1 MCENQVLSEDK
12 QVTFDE
18 AKAIIDNVCEDKIR
32 SIISV
37 SDGIIYKKR
46 ITMSEPHEAH
56 VSNSQHKK
64 SKCIIFVWHQHVGS
78 CALHQYDPITGQT
91 VRLDVRTA
99 ANSKKSQR
107 LATANY

>member
-1 MCENQVLSEDK
+1 MCKNQVLLEDK
-12 QVTFDE
+12 QVTFDDT
-18 AKAIIDNVCEDKIR
+18 KAIIDNVCEDKIR

-46 ITMSEPHEAH
+46 ITMSEPPEAH

-64 SKCIIFVWHQHVGS
+64 SKCVTFVWHQHVGS
-78 CALHQYDPITGQT
+78 CVLHQYDPITGQT
-91 VRLDVRTA
+91 VRLDVRIA
-99 ANSKKSQR
+99 ANSNKSQK